1 MRSKFTANN
10 NIQVLRSVE
19 QSRALRSKFV
29 DSSASKNKLSGNIKY
44 VGWFQANE

>member
-19 QSRALRSKFV
+19 HYLRSKFV
-29 DSSASKNKLSGNIKY
+29 DSSASKNKLSGSIKY
-44 VGWFQANE
+44 VGWFQTNE